1 MKTQETPPIYCV
13 MMTGKNEDRYKFVD
27 IAVKNFNQQ
36 TYTNKFLV
44 IINHGHR
51 SLNLSQDNIFEV
63 MFDKRYLTL
72 GDMRNYSID
81 LIPFDALWTIWD
93 DDDWRH
99 SKYLEILYKTLQKT
113 KSDVVFIKNR
123 LDFNMNNNFVYR
135 CKFDKGM
142 PFFLAKKTEV
152 VRYLPKD
159 SLEDIRLF
167 NDFELN
173 EKKIHLLDNDP
184 RLYIRTLHITNTSLY
199 VDNSK
204 NSIIR
209 YGPESKYHEYD
220 AVEKEKQY
228 ATKIINTYFTNIK

>member
-1 MKTQETPPIYCV
+1 MKVDVLPPIYCV

-36 TYTNKFLV
+36 TYENKFMI

-51 SLNLSQDNIFEV
+51 SVNVKNKNILEV
-63 MFDKRYLTL
+63 MFDRRFLTL
-72 GDMRNYSID
+72 GDMRNFSID
-81 LIPFDALWTIWD
+81 LVPLDSLWTIWD

-99 SKYLEILYKTLQKT
+99 SKYLDILYKKLIES
-113 KSDVVFIKNR
+113 KSDVVFLKNR
-123 LDFNMNNNFVYR
+123 LDFNMNNGFVYR

-159 SLEDIRLF
+159 SLEDIRLH

-173 EKKIHLLDNDP
+173 NKKIVLLDNDP

-204 NSIIR
+204 NTIVNYSD
-209 YGPESKYHEYD
+209 ESKYHEYEALD
-220 AVEKEKQY
+220 REKTY
-228 ATKIINTYFTNIK
+228 ATEIIKNNFKAIK